1 MLTRLPST
9 GCWPPSASTWSR
21 QCPPSVSLP
30 IGKSPTT
37 GEASSKRYATRTVR
51 VAVAAVMAVG
61 GVSLTVPA
69 AAQARV
75 DGVVSYADAV
85 PGLAPAGLADQ
96 ARYVRRERPRDRSP
110 DEQET
115 RRRDHTIGDR
125 VHARSALPDNPHWS
139 SPDVSGH
146 GQWNKGDCT
155 GATAHVTNCLYE
167 YYTDGTWRRKACSG
181 STQLKPKSESN
192 NRSTARRTCDSTG
205 ALISWRNQVDV
216 DVDCQVDSSGTEYHQ
231 ASVYCVVTGADQ

>member
-1 MLTRLPST
+1 M
-9 GCWPPSASTWSR
+9 
-21 QCPPSVSLP
+21 
-30 IGKSPTT
+30 
-37 GEASSKRYATRTVR
+37 KRYATRTVR
-51 VAVAAVMAVG
+51 VAVATIVAVG
-61 GVSLTVPA
+61 GVSLAVPA

-96 ARYVRRERPRDRSP
+96 ARYVDENGREIDPSANRKHDGGNTTAAIGCTP
-110 DEQET
+110 DT
-115 RRRDHTIGDR
+115 
-125 VHARSALPDNPHWS
+125 LPDDPHWS
-139 SPDVSGH
+139 SPDASGH

-216 DVDCQVDSSGTEYHQ
+216 DVDGQVDSSGTEYHQ